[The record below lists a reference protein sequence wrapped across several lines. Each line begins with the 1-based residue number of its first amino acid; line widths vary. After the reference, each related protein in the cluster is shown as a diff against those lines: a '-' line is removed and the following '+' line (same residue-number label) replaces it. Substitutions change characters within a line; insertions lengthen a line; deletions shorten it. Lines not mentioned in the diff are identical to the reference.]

1 LTFPDRSPSARIVSQ
16 GIRASCEDNARS
28 LEENWFSELIFSS
41 GSEVLAQSLE
51 LYDFHLAKIQQ
62 CDQSIQAD
70 LDALQSRADISNDPM
85 PASGHHRKMRKH
97 GPRFDL
103 RQQLY
108 SVTGV
113 DLTQVDGF
121 DVQIA
126 QIIISEIGTD
136 MTP

>member
-28 LEENWFSELIFSS
+28 LKGNWFSELIFSS

-126 QIIISEIGTD
+126 QTIISQIGTD